1 MRTRF
6 TRFALGTVAVA
17 ALLTAGAPAI
27 AETVT
32 YKAALDGASEVPP
45 NDSKS
50 TGMIE
55 AKYDTTSKKLSWTV
69 TYSGL
74 SGDATAAHLHGPAK
88 PGVNAGPVIT
98 LSGSLASP
106 ITGEATLTAPQ
117 AADLEAGLWYLNVHT
132 AKHQPGEIRGQL
144 MRAR

>member
-1 MRTRF
+1 MT
-6 TRFALGTVAVA
+6 AAV
-17 ALLTAGAPAI
+17 LLAAGAPAS

-45 NDSKS
+45 NDSKG

-55 AKYDTTSKKLSWTV
+55 AKYDTSSKKLSWTV

-74 SGDATAAHLHGPAK
+74 SGAPTAAHLHGPAK

-98 LSGSLASP
+98 LSNLASP
-106 ITGEATLTAPQ
+106 MTGEATLTAPQ
-117 AADLEAGLWYLNVHT
+117 AADLEAGLWYLNIHT
-132 AKHQPGEIRGQL
+132 AMHQPGEIRGQL

>member
-1 MRTRF
+1 MRTF
-6 TRFALGTVAVA
+6 STRVVLGAFAVAV
-17 ALLTAGAPAI
+17 LLAAGAPAV

-32 YKAALDGASEVPP
+32 YKASLDGASEVPP
-45 NDSKS
+45 NDSKG

-55 AKYDTTSKKLSWTV
+55 AKYDTTSMKLSWTA

-74 SGDATAAHLHGPAK
+74 SGDVTAAHFHGPAK

-106 ITGEATLTAPQ
+106 LKGEATLTAPQ
-117 AADLEAGLWYLNVHT
+117 AADLEAGLWYLNIHT

-144 MRAR
+144 MRAP